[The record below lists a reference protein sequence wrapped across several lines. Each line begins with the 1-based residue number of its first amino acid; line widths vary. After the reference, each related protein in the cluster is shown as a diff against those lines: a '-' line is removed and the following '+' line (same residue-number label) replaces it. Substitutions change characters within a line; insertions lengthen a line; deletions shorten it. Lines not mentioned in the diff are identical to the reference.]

1 MKIFSLYLM
10 LTCLFLTS
18 CQKEISWGDLP
29 PGGGS
34 TDSLPGNTSGDLL
47 IKSVS
52 VENGETSTTIY
63 TYDANKQLETVN
75 TTGTSGGL
83 VISSYRRYYRDA
95 AGRITRIAAKLPPQ
109 NGIEIDTIFTD
120 VYYPDATTFN
130 YTYTVQKISVAG
142 FEVNDS
148 TIFTYNSN
156 NQLTE
161 GYDYQTSASVIDIQE
176 SKYNYA
182 YDAAG
187 NVTTITGYNNASG
200 TMQLVSTF
208 TMEYD
213 NKINPLGN
221 QKQTFLISGGGKPA
235 DTRNNTTLIKFKDV
249 SNPDEQVITISYTYG
264 SNGFPATALSNDSTS
279 NLTTTA
285 TFFYK

>member
-1 MKIFSLYLM
+1 MRYKFSVLAFY
-10 LTCLFLTS
+10 
-18 CQKEISWGDLP
+18 
-29 PGGGS
+29 
-34 TDSLPGNTSGDLL
+34 
-47 IKSVS
+47 
-52 VENGETSTTIY
+52 
-63 TYDANKQLETVN
+63 
-75 TTGTSGGL
+75 
-83 VISSYRRYYRDA
+83 SY
-95 AGRITRIAAKLPPQ
+95 GVK
-109 NGIEIDTIFTD
+109 
-120 VYYPDATTFN
+120 
-130 YTYTVQKISVAG
+130 
-142 FEVNDS
+142 
-148 TIFTYNSN
+148 IFTYNSN

-235 DTRNNTTLIKFKDV
+235 L
-249 SNPDEQVITISYTYG
+249 
-264 SNGFPATALSNDSTS
+264 
-279 NLTTTA
+279 
-285 TFFYK
+285 